1 MRRHRC
7 RVGRSGWCEGIRH
20 ECQCNLQPM
29 HSEAVRALVTTL
41 RCHVRNVAKLDAR
54 TILLTVHQERDFS
67 FLAQPWALFWTLR
80 HLLRGMT

>member
-54 TILLTVHQERDFS
+54 TILLTVHQERDCLVS
-67 FLAQPWALFWTLR
+67 WCN
-80 HLLRGMT
+80 RGLYSGHYAIFFEA